1 MGLLAS
7 LASLLG
13 IETGALL
20 QRLKESAVAV
30 AAIGLFALIG
40 LAFLLVAAYT
50 ALNWWVGPLWSPLI
64 IAAAAFVI
72 ALILYVALR
81 IQMAA
86 QKRRRE
92 ELARETETTALVASA
107 ALSALPE
114 LLHSSLLRNVGL
126 PVALYAA
133 FLLFT
138 GSKPKKTSAEEEAD
152 APKRR
157 TRKR

>member
-1 MGLLAS
+1 MGLLGP

-30 AAIGLFALIG
+30 TAIGLFVLIG
-40 LAFLLVAAYT
+40 LTFLLVAAYT

-92 ELARETETTALVASA
+92 ELARETETTALVAGA
-107 ALSALPE
+107 ALNILPE
-114 LLHSSLLRNVGL
+114 LFHSSLVRNVGL

-138 GSKPKKTSAEEEAD
+138 GSGKPKTSPEETAE
-152 APKRR
+152 P
-157 TRKR
+157 RKRQARKR